1 MKVPSTKLSHRLA
14 RRQLLAF
21 AGAGL
26 VSACGGGSSSL
37 GVGDRA
43 TGGRKVLYV
52 LVDGLGPDYLRLSE
66 TPNLDRMIREG
77 DYREGP
83 GVIPSVTNVN
93 NASVATGSFPDQH
106 GITSNYYFDRV
117 RNQGV
122 FMETP
127 DFLLRPTIL
136 EKTTERGLKAG
147 LISSKEKIRKLLS
160 RGVTLATSAEKPSS
174 EIVAAAGP
182 KENIYSPEVN
192 YWSLRVAA
200 HMLGKLDFD
209 LVYLAT
215 TDYMMHTYP
224 PEDSRSLEHMHML
237 DQLLGEI
244 VDTHPKLEVYLT
256 ADHGMSAKNDGIDL
270 AQVLVAEGVE
280 AEAVPIIRDRH
291 VTHHKNLGGAC
302 YIYLRKPADYEKAY
316 GILKQTE
323 GIDEIYSRDE
333 ASEKFRLHR
342 ERIGDIF
349 LLGKQHVAFGA
360 LEKVRETIS
369 VRSHGSRFESTVP
382 ILAYGAPEPPEPYE
396 RSLDLGRLFTWEA

>member
-1 MKVPSTKLSHRLA
+1 MKVPPTRLSRELA

-21 AGAGL
+21 AGTGL
-26 VSACGGGSSSL
+26 VSACSGGSTL

-52 LVDGLGPDYLRLSE
+52 VVDGLGPDYLRLSD

-77 DYREGP
+77 NYREGS

-93 NASVATGSFPDQH
+93 NASVATGSFPDEH
-106 GITSNYYFDRV
+106 GITTNYYFDRSK
-117 RNQGV
+117 NQGV
-122 FMETP
+122 FMETS

-160 RGVTLATSAEKPSS
+160 GGATLATSGEEPSS
-174 EIVAAAGP
+174 EIVAAVGP
-182 KENIYSPEVN
+182 KANIYSPEVN

-200 HMLGKLDFD
+200 HMLGELDFD

-224 PEDSRSLEHMHML
+224 PEDSRSLEHMHTL

-256 ADHGMSAKNDGIDL
+256 ADHGMSVKNDGIDL
-270 AQVLVAEGVE
+270 ARILAAEGVE

-291 VTHHKNLGGAC
+291 VRHHKNLGGAC
-302 YIYLRKPADYEKAY
+302 YIYLREPADYEKAH
-316 GILKQTE
+316 GILEQTE
-323 GIDEIYSRDE
+323 GIDEIYSRPE
-333 ASEKFRLHR
+333 ASETFRLHR
-342 ERIGDIF
+342 DRIGDIF

-360 LEKVRETIS
+360 LEKAREAVS

-396 RSLDLGRLFTWEA
+396 RNLDLGRLFTWEA

>member
-1 MKVPSTKLSHRLA
+1 V
-14 RRQLLAF
+14 
-21 AGAGL
+21 
-26 VSACGGGSSSL
+26 
-37 GVGDRA
+37 
-43 TGGRKVLYV
+43 
-52 LVDGLGPDYLRLSE
+52 VDGLGPDYLHLSD
-66 TPNLDRMIREG
+66 TPNLDRMIHEG
-77 DYREGP
+77 NYREGS

-93 NASVATGSFPDQH
+93 NASVATGSFPDEH
-106 GITSNYYFDRV
+106 GITSNYYFDRAQD
-117 RNQGV
+117 QGV
-122 FMETP
+122 FMETS

-160 RGVTLATSAEKPSS
+160 RGATLATSAQEPSS
-174 EIVAAAGP
+174 EIVAAVGP
-182 KENIYSPEVN
+182 TANIYSPEVN

-200 HMLGKLDFD
+200 HMLGELDFD

-237 DQLLGEI
+237 DKLLGEI

-256 ADHGMSAKNDGIDL
+256 ADHGMSVKNVGIDL
-270 AQVLVAEGVE
+270 AQVLAAEGVE

-302 YIYLRKPADYEKAY
+302 YIYLREPADYEKAH
-316 GILKQTE
+316 GILEQTE
-323 GIDEIYSRDE
+323 GIDEIYSRAE
-333 ASEKFRLHR
+333 AGERFRLR
-342 ERIGDIF
+342 RDRIGDIF

-360 LEKVRETIS
+360 LEKAREAVS
-369 VRSHGSRFESTVP
+369 VRSHGSRFESIVP

-396 RSLDLGRLFTWEA
+396 RNLDLGRLFTWEA